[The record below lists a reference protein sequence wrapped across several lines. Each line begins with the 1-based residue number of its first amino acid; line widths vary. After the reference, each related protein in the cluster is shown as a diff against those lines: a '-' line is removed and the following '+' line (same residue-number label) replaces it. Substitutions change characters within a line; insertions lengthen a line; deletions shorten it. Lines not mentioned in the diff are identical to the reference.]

1 MTPLLGMAVA
11 LGCTLGLGLWTLV
24 GLTPRISRPRLA
36 ARLAPY
42 LADISSEARTLAR
55 RRTVEPLPVL
65 GVLTAPA
72 IDSAVRTVAALFGGA
87 DRLSLRLR
95 QSRAGISLERYRLHQ
110 LGCLVLGALTGAV
123 GGLVAAQTRPLS
135 PVVLLALPVVTA
147 LAAVLVR
154 DQLLA
159 RAARSRVQ
167 RMTSELPTVLEFLS
181 LSLSAGEGILD
192 SLRRVGRADAGE
204 LPRELGG
211 VVTAVASGIPLS
223 VALESLS
230 RELAIP
236 PLARAVDQVIGALER
251 GSPLVE
257 VLRAQAQDCR
267 DEAKRDLLEVAGRKE
282 VTMLV
287 PLVFLIL
294 PTTVLIAIFPGILV
308 LQTGF

>member
-1 MTPLLGMAVA
+1 V
-11 LGCTLGLGLWTLV
+11 
-24 GLTPRISRPRLA
+24 
-36 ARLAPY
+36 
-42 LADISSEARTLAR
+42 
-55 RRTVEPLPVL
+55 
-65 GVLTAPA
+65 
-72 IDSAVRTVAALFGGA
+72 
-87 DRLSLRLR
+87 
-95 QSRAGISLERYRLHQ
+95 HQ
-110 LGCLVLGALTGAV
+110 LGCLVLGAVTGAV
-123 GGLVAAQTRPLS
+123 AGLVVAQTRPLS
-135 PVVLLALPVVTA
+135 PILLLALPIVTGA
-147 LAAVLVR
+147 AAVVVR

-192 SLRRVGRADAGE
+192 SLRRVARAGAGE

-211 VVTAVASGIPLS
+211 VVAAVASGLPLS
-223 VALESLS
+223 AALDTLS
-230 RELAIP
+230 RELAMA
-236 PLARAVDQVIGALER
+236 PLTRAIDQVIGALER

-267 DEAKRDLLEVAGRKE
+267 DEAKRDLLEMAGRKE